1 MIIHRLAVTTWMLAA
16 VFGSLHAGGDA
27 TGGSAADVAEP
38 AHPRL
43 DALKNRCAAAGRP
56 RRVGR
61 TPAGTLAV
69 IPRVRVRRRPLDE
82 RLTDASPR
90 MSVGPMLVRWGTS
103 VGRSWGGCQR
113 PRAWGK
119 TR

>member
-1 MIIHRLAVTTWMLAA
+1 MAMIIHRLAVTTWVLAA

-27 TGGSAADVAEP
+27 TGGSAADGADP
-38 AHPRL
+38 AHPSL
-43 DALKNRCAAAGRP
+43 DALKNRCAAARWS

-61 TPAGTLAV
+61 PTARTPAGKLTV

-82 RLTDASPR
+82 RLTDAPPR

-103 VGRSWGGCQR
+103 VGRS
-113 PRAWGK
+113 
-119 TR
+119 